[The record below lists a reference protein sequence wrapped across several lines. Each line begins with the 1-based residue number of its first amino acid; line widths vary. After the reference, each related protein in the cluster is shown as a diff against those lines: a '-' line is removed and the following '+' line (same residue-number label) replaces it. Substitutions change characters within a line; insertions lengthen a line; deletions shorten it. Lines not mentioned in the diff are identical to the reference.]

1 MLLKGV
7 IILHTL
13 FDAEVTSRETYFDGW
28 ISIISDGGTTFYTD
42 TLKICGRG
50 NGSWDVSN
58 KEGYSNVS

>member
-28 ISIISDGGTTFYTD
+28 IAVISEGGTTFYTD
-42 TLKICGRG
+42 TLKIRGRIQQRKLI
-50 NGSWDVSN
+50 V
-58 KEGYSNVS
+58 E